1 MGAMSRAKGRTA
13 EREVELALQAAGF
26 QCDRNLGGRTQ
37 VSGDIAVHQPP
48 LAIEVRR
55 RETLQIV
62 KWSREHE
69 ASTPDTHVPVLVYRP
84 SREPWRASLR
94 LDDFCSLIASDEPL
108 PVALREAA

>member
-1 MGAMSRAKGRTA
+1 MTHSRNKGRTG
-13 EREVELALQAAGF
+13 ERAVELILQDHGF
-26 QCDRNLGGRTQ
+26 QTERAIGGRTQ

-69 ASTPDTHVPVLVYRP
+69 ASTPDTHIPVLVWRP
-84 SREPWRASLR
+84 SREPWRVSCR
-94 LDDFCSLIASDEPL
+94 LDDFCSLIGPDAPL